1 MTDTSWAPARR
12 RGRPPASDSA
22 VTRERI
28 LQAAQKVF
36 AESGYE
42 AATFQAIAVEI
53 GLTRPA
59 INNYFHSKSALY
71 GAVARRVSDTVVDA
85 IHTASDAPTLADQL
99 MTFIRVAIRGECADP
114 SLAGF
119 LLQSA
124 IDVEHLPPGKSDAA
138 VLVERFVRAAVVAA
152 AQRGEIRHTAE
163 GLTELLMGLIWG
175 MVFQLCRGDDSHS
188 DDVLDRLGVLLD
200 HGLAA

>member
-1 MTDTSWAPARR
+1 MTETSWAPARR

-59 INNYFHSKSALY
+59 INNYFSSKSALY
-71 GAVARRVSDTVVDA
+71 EAVVYRVSNAILDA
-85 IHTASDAPTLADQL
+85 IHTASDAPTLADQVL
-99 MTFIRVAIRGECADP
+99 TFIRVAIRGEGADP
-114 SLAGF
+114 TLAGF
-119 LLQSA
+119 LVQSA
-124 IDVEHLPPGKSDAA
+124 IDVEHLPAA
-138 VLVERFVRAAVVAA
+138 DSEAAALVERFVRSAVHAAV
-152 AQRGEIRHTAE
+152 QRGEMRSAPD
-163 GLTELLMGLIWG
+163 GLNDLLIGLIWG
-175 MVFQLCRGDDSHS
+175 MALQLGRGDDGRA
-188 DDVLDRLGVLLD
+188 DRMLEQLCTVLE